1 MIVIPRN
8 WENPSIL
15 HTNREPARAHY
26 VPYAD
31 FESAKQGK
39 RGRSPYYG
47 TLNGAWKFR
56 YYDSVTDVPDGFQRT
71 DADLADW
78 DELLVPSC
86 WQTNGYD
93 QLHYTNINYP
103 FPCDPPFVPDRNPA
117 GAYAREFEI
126 PESWAE
132 KDTYVVFEGV
142 NSCFYVWV
150 NGSFVGYS
158 QGSRVPSEFRLT
170 GLKTGVN
177 RIAVL
182 ALKWCDGSY
191 IEDQDAWRYSGIFRD
206 VYLLA
211 RDKKHIRDVFIRQQL
226 SDDLGSARLDI
237 ELETTGEVEATV
249 RLIDKEGHEVGGGE
263 IVLNGSGTISLAVDK
278 PALWNAENPYL
289 YRLSVRAG
297 DEMLVFA
304 VGVRS
309 VEVIDGVFTVNG
321 RAIKLKGVN
330 RHDSHPSLG
339 QTIPLHH
346 MIRDLKLMKRHNVN
360 TVRTSH
366 YPNDPR
372 FLDLCDELGFYVID
386 EADLECHGLGHGDPS
401 DERGSHLLTD
411 DPAWREAF
419 VERAVRMVERD
430 KNHACVLIWSMGNE
444 SGYGPNHIAMQEWT
458 RERDPSRLVHYEG
471 AAPHY
476 KGSTNTD
483 SLDMESRMYATVDA
497 IEEYAL
503 DQANTKPLFL
513 CEYSHAMGNGP
524 GDLRDYWDVIYRYP
538 KLMGGCVWEWTDHG
552 IRTATPEGVPFFAYG
567 GDFGDVP
574 NDGNFCIDGLVTPDR
589 KPHVGLLELKQVIAP
604 VRIGLLGMTENGVSL
619 EIANLRDFSDLSDI
633 YVHWLLEENGNVVR
647 QGTVWQLDAGPGAT
661 QRLELETSAG
671 NGVRLLTLSTRTKEQ
686 SAWAEAGYELAFAQF
701 ELEAARPEAE
711 QGTSDGSSFSRN
723 ARKLRIRQE
732 GSELVLEGS
741 DFRHSFD
748 LAEGTLR
755 GIAKHGLEMLSAP
768 ARLSIWR
775 APTDNDMHVKR
786 QWLNE
791 GYDRAG
797 MKTYTCEWRRLDD
810 ANAEIAVSFALGGH
824 TRKPIL
830 RGEAVWTFDGAGEI
844 SLAVNAEVREGLP
857 YLPRFGLELTM
868 PKGNEEVEYFGYGPH
883 ESYVDKRQSAKKGH
897 YLTTVDD
904 LFEPYIRP
912 QENGA
917 RYGTE
922 WAIASNELGMGLRF
936 ESDDPFSFGAS
947 HYSAGE
953 LARATH
959 HHLLRKSEETYVNV
973 DYKMS
978 GVGSNSCGPELAER
992 YRLAER
998 AIKFRLRVKP
1008 VFKEDE

>member
-1 MIVIPRN
+1 MIDIPKN

-26 VPYAD
+26 IPYAD

-39 RGRSPYYG
+39 RGRTPYYG

-56 YYDSVTDVPDGFQRT
+56 YFDSVTDVPEGFQRT

-126 PESWAE
+126 PGGWADKE
-132 KDTYVVFEGV
+132 TYVVFEGV

-150 NGSFVGYS
+150 NGSLVGYS
-158 QGSRVPSEFRLT
+158 QGSRVPAEFRLT
-170 GLKTGVN
+170 GLKAGVN

-211 RDKKHIRDVFIRQQL
+211 RDKKHVRDVFVRQTL
-226 SDDLGSARLDI
+226 SGDLGSARLDV

-249 RLIDKEGHEVGGGE
+249 LLTDAEGRE
-263 IVLNGSGTISLAVDK
+263 IASGKIAANGSGTVSLEADK
-278 PALWNAENPYL
+278 PTLWNAETPYL
-289 YRLSVRAG
+289 YRLSVQAG
-297 DEMLVFA
+297 GETLLFP
-304 VGVRS
+304 VGFRR
-309 VEVIDGVFTVNG
+309 VEAIDGVFTVNG
-321 RAIKLKGVN
+321 RAVKLKGVN

-339 QTIPLHH
+339 QTIPIAH
-346 MIRDLKLMKRHNVN
+346 MIKDLKLMKRHNVN

-401 DERGSHLLTD
+401 DERGGHLLTD

-419 VERAVRMVERD
+419 VERAARMVERD

-444 SGYGPNHIAMQEWT
+444 AGYGPNHIAMQEWT

-476 KGSTNTD
+476 KGSANTD
-483 SLDMESRMYATVDA
+483 SLDMESRMYATVEA
-497 IEEYAL
+497 IEEYAK
-503 DQANTKPLFL
+503 DPASKKPLFL

-524 GDLRDYWDVIYRYP
+524 GDLREYWDAIYRNP

-552 IRTATPEGVPFFAYG
+552 IRTTTPEGVPFFAYG

-604 VRIGLLGMTENGVSL
+604 VRISL
-619 EIANLRDFSDLSDI
+619 AGTTAGGSELELTNLRDFSDLSDV
-633 YVHWLLEENGNVVR
+633 YVHWLLEENGAIVR
-647 QGTVWQLDAGPGAT
+647 QGTVWHLEAGPGET
-661 QRLELETSAG
+661 LRLALEASAG
-671 NGVRLLTLSTRTKEQ
+671 DGVRQLTLSARTKEQ

-701 ELEAARPEAE
+701 ELEASQPKAAVSATAPR
-711 QGTSDGSSFSRN
+711 S
-723 ARKLRIRQE
+723 ARKLRIREE
-732 GSELVLEGS
+732 GSDLVLEGA
-741 DFRHSFD
+741 DFRHRFD
-748 LAEGTLR
+748 LAAGTLR
-755 GIAKHGLEMLSAP
+755 GIAKHGLEMLAAP

-775 APTDNDMHVKR
+775 APTDNDMYVKR
-786 QWLNE
+786 QWLSE

-797 MKTYTCEWRRLDD
+797 MKTYSCEWRRLDD
-810 ANAEIAVSFALGGH
+810 ATAEISVSFALGGH

-830 RGEAVWTFDGAGEI
+830 RGGAVWTFDGAGAI

-868 PKGNEEVEYFGYGPH
+868 PKGNEEIEYYGYGPH

-897 YLTTVDD
+897 YLATVDE

-922 WAIASNELGMGLRF
+922 WAIASNEQGMGLRF
-936 ESDDPFSFGAS
+936 EGDAPFSFGAS
-947 HYSAGE
+947 HYSAEE

-959 HHLLRKSEETYVNV
+959 YHLLKKSKETIVNV

-998 AIKFRLRVKP
+998 TIGFAVRIQP